1 MLGYDYGLLRID
13 VSVELSLPP
22 DVGVVGWR
30 RLHQV
35 VDCLHAGKVA
45 VDERLDEA
53 VAVPAIVQCRLTGPL
68 EEVRACR
75 PLELEQAV
83 AALVEGLGRH
93 P

>member
-1 MLGYDYGLLRID
+1 MIG
-13 VSVELSLPP
+13 VSVKLPFPP

-30 RLHQV
+30 WLDHVVGGLHT
-35 VDCLHAGKVA
+35 GKVA

-53 VAVPAIVQCRLTGPL
+53 IAVSAVVQRRLAGPL

-75 PLELEQAV
+75 PLELQQPV

>member
-1 MLGYDYGLLRID
+1 M
-13 VSVELSLPP
+13 SVELSLPP
-22 DVGVVGWR
+22 DVGVVGRR

-35 VDCLHAGKVA
+35 VGCLHTGKVA

-53 VAVPAIVQCRLTGPL
+53 VAVPAVVQCRLAGPL

-75 PLELEQAV
+75 PLELQQSVTAF
-83 AALVEGLGRH
+83 VEGLGRN